1 MLGGCHMWRSTF
13 REVSHSLEKTIACG
27 TAMKPQ
33 NSMRFT
39 FHTVDWRNS
48 APNQQAWFSS
58 IVTSGFFS
66 QLVWHRFG
74 AMSFVAAWVSLATF
88 GRARTK
94 AWHEQRQ
101 EEPAIPCWWNQAK
114 MWQQMK
120 SYFGHLHIQLLE
132 VFTRIE
138 IYLVIY
144 FVCIYLY
151 ILLICIPSYNHFLS
165 TLQHHSKFPITD
177 SWNTWQPWHPPESKR
192 SESLNT
198 WQGVISSHQPWR
210 SLENHP
216 NRESLVNWD
225 WNPL

>member
-1 MLGGCHMWRSTF
+1 MTSVWGHEFRCCLGIPGHFWKSKDQSLTRATS
-13 REVSHSLEKTIACG
+13 RGASHPVLMESGKDVTTNEIILWPPTYRK
-27 TAMKPQ
+27 
-33 NSMRFT
+33 
-39 FHTVDWRNS
+39 
-48 APNQQAWFSS
+48 SS
-58 IVTSGFFS
+58 
-66 QLVWHRFG
+66 
-74 AMSFVAAWVSLATF
+74 
-88 GRARTK
+88 
-94 AWHEQRQ
+94 
-101 EEPAIPCWWNQAK
+101 
-114 MWQQMK
+114 
-120 SYFGHLHIQLLE
+120 QLLE

-138 IYLVIY
+138 IYLVYILY
-144 FVCIYLY
+144 VYIY